1 MNISD
6 TTGHQMEISITSP
19 NVCCCIA
26 WNAVQAEY
34 AFNERKKKTSKNTP
48 DIIDFNLI
56 DHQIFIILVR
66 EKQNKQ
72 NVRWSKEKS
81 Q

>member
-1 MNISD
+1 MQYKQNMRL
-6 TTGHQMEISITSP
+6 T
-19 NVCCCIA
+19 
-26 WNAVQAEY
+26 
-34 AFNERKKKTSKNTP
+34 NEKKKTSKNTP